1 MNKNQN
7 ARSLVLLTILG
18 AVVIIAIAWFL
29 LISPVLSGAAEASE
43 AAVQQES
50 QNENTQIQVNKLKAQ
65 FASIDDYQTQ
75 LEALQVQIPTTQDY
89 ANLQRQFSAI
99 AVAHNVVITSLS
111 FGSAQPIEQSNV
123 TDESAGETTDPTTD
137 DAATDE
143 TSTDGSTTEGSGED
157 SGTGGT
163 DGSKNIANLYG
174 IPVTVSMTG
183 SYDDLMAAL
192 NEMQTGEIRLIL
204 ITDVSLTPS
213 DEADAAGGD
222 TSAVFGG
229 QTFVLTGTT
238 PEEAAPDASGTSPS
252 PSPAP

>member
-89 ANLQRQFSAI
+89 ADLQRQFSAI
-99 AVAHNVVITSLS
+99 AAAHDVVITSLS

-137 DAATDE
+137 DAATDD
-143 TSTDGSTTEGSGED
+143 SATDGSTDT
-157 SGTGGT
+157 SGTAT
-163 DGSKNIANLYG
+163 DASKNIARLYG
-174 IPVTVSMTG
+174 IPVTVAMTG

-204 ITDVSLTPS
+204 ITDVSLTQS

-229 QTFVLTGTT
+229 QTFVLTGST